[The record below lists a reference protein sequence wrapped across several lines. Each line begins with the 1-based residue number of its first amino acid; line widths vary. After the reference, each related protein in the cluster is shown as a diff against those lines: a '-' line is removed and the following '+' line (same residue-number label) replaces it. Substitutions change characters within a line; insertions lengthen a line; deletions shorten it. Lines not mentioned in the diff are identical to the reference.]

1 LDLVF
6 VAVFGWGVIGVAVA
20 TVLSQFVSAF
30 LCLWRLMRM
39 RDVFDVGKKYLLP
52 TKQYVGQV
60 LKLGLPTGVSH
71 AVFSIAM
78 VVVQSLI
85 NSFGPTFIACNVIVM
100 KVDGFVMMPNFTFS
114 NAIMVFAG
122 QNMGAGKIDRVK
134 KGATQCMYMAVGTAI
149 VIVGA
154 MLIFC
159 RPLIGLF
166 TTTPALIDMSV
177 RMLQILAIGYVA
189 FAASQVPMGVIRGA
203 GDTMTPMWLSFL
215 TTIVMRIPLAY
226 LLAYLLNSPDSIFI
240 SMLIVW
246 LLNAVFSFI
255 AYRIGKWRSKAI
267 VTAQ

>member
-1 LDLVF
+1 
-6 VAVFGWGVIGVAVA
+6 
-20 TVLSQFVSAF
+20 
-30 LCLWRLMRM
+30 
-39 RDVFDVGKKYLLP
+39 
-52 TKQYVGQV
+52 
-60 LKLGLPTGVSH
+60 
-71 AVFSIAM
+71 
-78 VVVQSLI
+78 
-85 NSFGPTFIACNVIVM
+85 
-100 KVDGFVMMPNFTFS
+100 VDGFVMMPNFTFS

-226 LLAYLLNSPDSIFI
+226 LLAYLMKSPDSVFI

-246 LLNAVFSFI
+246 LLNTVFSFI

-267 VTAQ
+267 VSTPAALEGE

>member
-1 LDLVF
+1 M
-6 VAVFGWGVIGVAVA
+6 
-20 TVLSQFVSAF
+20 T
-30 LCLWRLMRM
+30 M
-39 RDVFDVGKKYLLP
+39 RDVFDVGKRYLLP

-71 AVFSIAM
+71 AVFSVAM

-166 TTTPALIDMSV
+166 TTTPELIDMSV

-226 LLAYLLNSPDSIFI
+226 LLAYLMNSPDSIFI

-267 VTAQ
+267 VRA